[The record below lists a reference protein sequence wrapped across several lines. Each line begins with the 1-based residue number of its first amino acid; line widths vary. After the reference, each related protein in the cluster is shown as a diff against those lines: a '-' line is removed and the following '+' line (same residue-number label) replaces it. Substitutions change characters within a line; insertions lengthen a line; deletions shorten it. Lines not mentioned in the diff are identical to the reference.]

1 MSRQWKKSQADGT
14 VQSFWR
20 KLPKQSSAHKLK
32 TVQSEQLITNVKRLY
47 KRDNIISGTLD
58 DGLVGEAK
66 QFIVAS
72 ASSSSQDSLHQTRR
86 LATCHSEEDEELSGT
101 EAAVWESD
109 DQPDDQQLHGQG
121 NDEVTLMHQKDNRDE
136 HKLEDTSPAGAASG
150 NTKKS
155 KRAKPFTAKGRRS
168 FGERFEMLG
177 EKWVLQSGTVVE
189 DVIYRSGIDS
199 CKTYCSPHSFMLDLN
214 DPQTA
219 KLFSEDDWDEIVS
232 DLPSQAVYSEE
243 AYSYMDKFS
252 NIDSIVDLEK
262 ALNDRPT
269 DPDSLIIYGCL
280 DQWLDLFKTADPS
293 PFSII
298 NSLGEAWW
306 LQNAWGATRK
316 LAKGVPY
323 VFILPGEKA
332 CIDSME
338 RRNGNITAADVK
350 QVGPKADLIWRSMIA
365 PEHDW
370 GAAEAAT
377 NWDPSSLKYR
387 YESTHKLPRELHDIL
402 VGRTHELGMAESLRS
417 EYVSGL
423 IFGGPVIQRFLLC
436 WGTKGNNITRLVKM
450 DERRIC
456 SSISSLSESLWGAH
470 ELLLFK

>member
-14 VQSFWR
+14 VLNFWR
-20 KLPKQSSAHKLK
+20 KLPKQSSVRKLK
-32 TVQSEQLITNVKRLY
+32 KLQSEQLMTNIKRLY
-47 KRDNIISGTLD
+47 KRDNIFSETLD
-58 DGLVGEAK
+58 EGLVGEAK
-66 QFIVAS
+66 SEQS
-72 ASSSSQDSLHQTRR
+72 ASSSSQNSTLQIEARR
-86 LATCHSEEDEELSGT
+86 LVTSHDEEEKEQGDSD
-101 EAAVWESD
+101 AAAWESD
-109 DQPDDQQLHGQG
+109 DPPDDQLLHAQE
-121 NDEVTLMHQKDNRDE
+121 NDEVTPMHQKDNYDN
-136 HKLEDTSPAGAASG
+136 HKLEDTSPTGAASE

-155 KRAKPFTAKGRRS
+155 KLAKPFTAKGRRS
-168 FGERFEMLG
+168 FGERFEKLG

-189 DVIYRSGIDS
+189 DVIYRSGRDS
-199 CKTYCSPHSFMLDLN
+199 CKTYCFMLDLN

-219 KLFSEDDWDEIVS
+219 KLFSEDDWDEIIS

-243 AYSYMDKFS
+243 AYSYMDKFT
-252 NIDSIVDLEK
+252 NIDSVVDLEK
-262 ALNDRPT
+262 ALKDRPT
-269 DPDSLIIYGCL
+269 DPDSLIIYECL

-323 VFILPGEKA
+323 AFILPGEKA

-365 PEHDW
+365 PERDW

-423 IFGGPVIQRFLLC
+423 IFG
-436 WGTKGNNITRLVKM
+436 
-450 DERRIC
+450 
-456 SSISSLSESLWGAH
+456 
-470 ELLLFK
+470 